1 MNVNGGALR
10 EGSQG
15 PGHPYLT
22 ALLLLAMIGGFYVSG
37 GNNLSTIHP
46 VPNSGVVTIVPQKTQ
61 ASKDNMQLYT
71 FGYQIGKTSQG
82 NAVGSGSAIPTVDD
96 RDPAG
101 PTPAL
106 PDCPSHGI
114 KTAQCNCPTREE
126 VWAYCDED
134 LTACPTNGGVVDT
147 IPVPG
152 KNPPGKQYCR
162 YAQSLDDPVY
172 QQKRADPKC
181 TLACVN

>member
-1 MNVNGGALR
+1 MAGGLR

-37 GNNLSTIHP
+37 GNNLSTIKP
-46 VPNSGVVTIVPQKTQ
+46 VANSGEVTIVPQ
-61 ASKDNMQLYT
+61 APGGNKDNIQLYT
-71 FGYQIGKTSQG
+71 FGYKI
-82 NAVGSGSAIPTVDD
+82 AAAPGSSDSAAPTLA
-96 RDPAG
+96 DPD
-101 PTPAL
+101 PQNPNNPL

-114 KTAQCNCPTREE
+114 KTTACQCPTREE

-134 LTACPTNGGVVDT
+134 LKACQTNGGTVDT

-152 KNPPGKQYCR
+152 KNPPGKQFCR
-162 YAQSLDDPVY
+162 YSQSPDDPIYV
-172 QQKRADPKC
+172 QKISNPLC

>member
-1 MNVNGGALR
+1 MSGALR

-22 ALLLLAMIGGFYVSG
+22 AMLLLAMIGGFYVSG
-37 GNNLSTIHP
+37 GNNLSTTRP
-46 VPNSGVVTIVPQKTQ
+46 VPNSGVVTIIPQ
-61 ASKDNMQLYT
+61 APEESKDNMQLYT
-71 FGYQIGKTSQG
+71 FGHVVASASGGSSS
-82 NAVGSGSAIPTVDD
+82 ASGSAAPTLA
-96 RDPAG
+96 DPD
-101 PTPAL
+101 PQDPNRPL

-114 KTAQCNCPTREE
+114 KTAACQCPTREE

-134 LTACPTNGGVVDT
+134 IAACTASGGVVDT

-152 KNPPGKQYCR
+152 RNPPGKQFCR
-162 YAQSLDDPVY
+162 YAQSPDDPIY
-172 QQKRADPKC
+172 IQKVSDPQC